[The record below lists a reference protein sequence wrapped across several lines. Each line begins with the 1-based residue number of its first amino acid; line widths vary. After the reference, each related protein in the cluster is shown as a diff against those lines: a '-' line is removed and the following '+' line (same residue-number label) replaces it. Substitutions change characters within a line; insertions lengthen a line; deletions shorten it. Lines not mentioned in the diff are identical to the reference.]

1 MVAYGEGKKCH
12 NPSGDNQELSFEASD
27 HRFGYGR
34 TPRSGRPS
42 TSRSEENVAFVRDM
56 FIRSPRKST
65 RQAARESGLWRHTV
79 RTVLKKDLN
88 FRPRKPHY
96 VQELTPEDCDRRMEY
111 GELMLGWHD
120 DWPKLFENILWSDE
134 AVFHIGGFVNRHN
147 CHYWVAH
154 DPEVTVEKMQN
165 RPKVTVWC
173 GMTATR
179 VIGPYL
185 LRDTMNAERCL
196 QMLEDYVWPIVSG
209 WENIDELVFMHDGA
223 PPHFALS
230 VRAWLDQK
238 FPGRWL
244 GRRGP
249 HEWPARSPDLT
260 PCDFFLWG
268 WAKEEVYRAKPRTM
282 EQLEDRI
289 RNVITN
295 VPHDFLQKTVDSIPG
310 RLRKLVDAAG
320 AYIEF

>member
-12 NPSGDNQELSFEASD
+12 NLSGDNQELSFEVSD
-27 HRFGYGR
+27 HSFGYGR
-34 TPRSGRPS
+34 THRSGRPC
-42 TSRSEENVAFVRDM
+42 TFRSEENVAFVRDM

-65 RQAARESGLWRHTV
+65 RQAARQSGLSKHTV

-120 DWPKLFENILWSDE
+120 DWQQLFENILWSDK
-134 AVFHIGGFVNRHN
+134 AVFHIGGFVKRHN

-185 LRDTMNAERCL
+185 LRDTMNDERYL

-209 WENIDELVFMHDGA
+209 LENIDELVFMHDS
-223 PPHFALS
+223 PPPRFELS
-230 VRAWLDQK
+230 VGAWLDQK

-249 HEWPARSPDLT
+249 HECPARSPDLT

-268 WAKEEVYRAKPRTM
+268 WAKEEVYRAEPCTM

-295 VPHDFLQKTVDSIPG
+295 VPHDFLQKTVDSISG

-320 AYIEF
+320 VYIEF